1 MAKSQALDE
10 RKQVGTIPAGPG
22 DSSLEQEYSALTEGV
37 GLLDQSHVGR
47 LSISGED
54 ALDLLNRL
62 STNELTTI
70 EVGEMV
76 PTVLTSN
83 KGRILDLLFVLR
95 LEDRLLVLT
104 DPENRQKVIDWL
116 DFYTIMEDASVEDTT
131 EDTAMLS
138 LVGPR
143 AADLLDGLTG
153 GKVGS
158 LDLYRSTEA
167 TIGGVQART
176 IRADFVRLPGYDLV
190 VAASEAEQLAG
201 EIIDHGAAFGLASAG
216 NEALEIVRVEQG
228 VPSYGA
234 ELGEEFNPL
243 EAGLKEFVSFT
254 KGCYV
259 GQEVVIRILHRGQ
272 GRVARRLV
280 GLLLGAGDPAP
291 DAGAALHAADR
302 PDADPVGTVTTAR
315 RSPALDRPIALGYV
329 KRELAAPGTE
339 LAAAHGDRRLSAVVT
354 ARPFLPLPAATS
366 DG

>member
-1 MAKSQALDE
+1 MANGPTLDE
-10 RKQVGTIPAGPG
+10 HRQAETVG
-22 DSSLEQEYSALTEGV
+22 SSLEQEYRALTDGV

-47 LSISGED
+47 LSVSGED

-95 LEDRLLVLT
+95 LEGRLLVLT

-116 DFYTIMEDASVEDTT
+116 DFYTIMEDVSVQDTT
-131 EDTAMLS
+131 EDTAMVS

-143 AADLLDGLTG
+143 AAGLLDGLTG
-153 GKVGS
+153 GKAGS
-158 LDLYRSTEA
+158 LDLYWSAEA
-167 TIGGVQART
+167 TIGGVQAT
-176 IRADFVRLPGYDLV
+176 IVRADFVRLPGYDLV
-190 VAASEAEQLAG
+190 VAGDEVEQLANEVVDQG
-201 EIIDHGAAFGLASAG
+201 VAFGLARVG
-216 NEALEIVRVEQG
+216 TEALEIVRVEQG

-259 GQEVVIRILHRGQ
+259 GQEVV
-272 GRVARRLV
+272 ARLDTYDKVQKRLV
-280 GLLLGAGDPAP
+280 GLQWDLDNAPEQGAKLVLEGKQVGVVTSAVRAP
-291 DAGAALHAADR
+291 WLERGI
-302 PDADPVGTVTTAR
+302 G
-315 RSPALDRPIALGYV
+315 LGYV
-329 KRELAAPGTE
+329 RKAHAQPGT
-339 LAAAHGDRRLSAVVT
+339 V
-354 ARPFLPLPAATS
+354 LPLESEGGDVEVAELPFRAS
-366 DG
+366 

>member
-116 DFYTIMEDASVEDTT
+116 DFYTIMEDVSVEDTT

-201 EIIDHGAAFGLASAG
+201 EIVDHGAAFGLASAG
-216 NEALEIVRVEQG
+216 TEALEIVRVEQG

-259 GQEVVIRILHRGQ
+259 GQEVV
-272 GRVARRLV
+272 ARLDTYDKVQKRLV
-280 GLLLGAGDPAP
+280 GLQW
-291 DAGAALHAADR
+291 
-302 PDADPVGTVTTAR
+302 DADSAPKRGAKLVLDGKQVGVVTSAVGA
-315 RSPALDRPIALGYV
+315 PWLEKGIGLGYV
-329 KRELAAPGTE
+329 RKAHTQPGTVLPVESESGEVEVAE
-339 LAAAHGDRRLSAVVT
+339 L
-354 ARPFLPLPAATS
+354 PFRAS
-366 DG
+366 

>member
-10 RKQVGTIPAGPG
+10 RKQVGAIPAGPG
-22 DSSLEQEYSALTEGV
+22 NSSLEQEYRALTEGV

-62 STNELTTI
+62 STNELMMI

-95 LEDRLLVLT
+95 LEDRLVVFT

-116 DFYTIMEDASVEDTT
+116 DFYTIMEDVSVEDTT

-143 AADLLDGLTG
+143 AAELLDGLTG

-158 LDLYRSTEA
+158 LELYRSTEA
-167 TIGGVQART
+167 TIGGVQVSA

-201 EIIDHGAAFGLASAG
+201 EIVDHGAAFGMARAG
-216 NEALEIVRVEQG
+216 TEALEIVRVEQG

-259 GQEVVIRILHRGQ
+259 GQEVV
-272 GRVARRLV
+272 ARLDTYDKVQKRLV
-280 GLLLGAGDPAP
+280 GLQWDSDNAPERGAKLVLDGKQVGVVTSAVGAP
-291 DAGAALHAADR
+291 WLPKGI
-302 PDADPVGTVTTAR
+302 G
-315 RSPALDRPIALGYV
+315 LGYV
-329 KRELAAPGTE
+329 RNAHAQPGTVLPVESESGDVEVAE
-339 LAAAHGDRRLSAVVT
+339 L
-354 ARPFLPLPAATS
+354 PFRAS
-366 DG
+366 